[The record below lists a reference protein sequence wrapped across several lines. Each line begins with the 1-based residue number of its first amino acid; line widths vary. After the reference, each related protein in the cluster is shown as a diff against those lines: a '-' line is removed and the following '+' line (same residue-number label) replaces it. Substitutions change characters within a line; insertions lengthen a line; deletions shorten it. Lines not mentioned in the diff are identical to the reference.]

1 MITLLTK
8 LLETQQLIE
17 LPIYIRHSVT
27 YAALILFKLY
37 LTPLLLDK
45 YVDSARQSIVTVH
58 RLFRNQLTAW
68 ATSVENDISRT
79 ASVLEKLNFV
89 LVTHPE
95 VFIEEEG
102 IVSRMRS
109 HLTGTLF
116 YDLVWCVHE
125 ARRRQMDPN
134 YDAESAKRNKEK
146 GLKNK
151 RKLYPLPFYNQIS
164 KEDFE
169 TITQT
174 TPGGT
179 TVTTLVPTKNAIKQA
194 KQLAKSQGDVKGPI
208 THINGIPISMLDET
222 GSVNIEGLLAGA
234 DISLATD
241 NVSRLL
247 PTSVKNDVGLALSET
262 NEITSAKAS
271 DVFTN
276 NRQTSP
282 IPLSSA
288 MSRKSS
294 VNTTT
299 NPHKKTSA
307 SILSGDP
314 NSLFSMNNSL
324 QANIQLNKTLSADS
338 TTTVAPTTTA
348 NDNPNT
354 GVNTLGRSPTNSYS
368 NLNMFYNSNNGVT
381 NVGTNLYPSVVAP
394 AQTIPAGLPSDN
406 PQPLPTQ
413 PPANAN
419 SELDDFFLRQSAG
432 WIEGNSSNDDFLGWF
447 DINMAPEF

>member
-1 MITLLTK
+1 MISIQNTNIAIFVFTDELFPEGRK
-8 LLETQQLIE
+8 LLLSLSE
-17 LPIYIRHSVT
+17 
-27 YAALILFKLY
+27 
-37 LTPLLLDK
+37 
-45 YVDSARQSIVTVH
+45 
-58 RLFRNQLTAW
+58 
-68 ATSVENDISRT
+68 DISTTVTMAVTGAIGVAPVYSRCLLYT
-79 ASVLEKLNFV
+79 SSVYK
-89 LVTHPE
+89 
-95 VFIEEEG
+95 
-102 IVSRMRS
+102 
-109 HLTGTLF
+109 
-116 YDLVWCVHE
+116 
-125 ARRRQMDPN
+125 RQ
-134 YDAESAKRNKEK
+134 
-146 GLKNK
+146 
-151 RKLYPLPFYNQIS
+151 
-164 KEDFE
+164 
-169 TITQT
+169 
-174 TPGGT
+174 
-179 TVTTLVPTKNAIKQA
+179 VTTLVPTKNAIKQA

-368 NLNMFYNSNNGVT
+368 CL
-381 NVGTNLYPSVVAP
+381 LYTSRCV
-394 AQTIPAGLPSDN
+394 
-406 PQPLPTQ
+406 
-413 PPANAN
+413 
-419 SELDDFFLRQSAG
+419 
-432 WIEGNSSNDDFLGWF
+432 
-447 DINMAPEF
+447 